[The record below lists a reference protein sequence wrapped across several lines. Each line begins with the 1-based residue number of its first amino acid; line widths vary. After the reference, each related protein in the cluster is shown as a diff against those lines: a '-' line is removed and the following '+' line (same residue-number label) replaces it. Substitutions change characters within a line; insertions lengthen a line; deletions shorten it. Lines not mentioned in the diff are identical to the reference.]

1 MAIILSLSIIVIMVA
16 AIVVVFINQAMQ
28 FANMWPEFVKKIDG
42 LQDEIRV
49 YLTDVI
55 HIAPEKQDE
64 WLNSLLNDLPSS
76 ALDII
81 QGTLIA
87 SSVSLILILLIP
99 LYSGLMLYHRSMLLT
114 AFLRLFPDYKAEE
127 VSDLLSNA
135 VHTFYNFIKGMIL
148 VYLAVGILNSIG
160 LAIIGV
166 PNPVF
171 FGFVASILTFIPYI
185 GITIGAIIPATIAW
199 IQYDSFLYPLGVIA
213 VFTVVQILEA
223 NVIFPVAVG
232 NRLHINT
239 LVTLI
244 VIIAG
249 GVIWGVAGMILFI
262 PFIAILKLI
271 ADKAEGM
278 EALSI
283 LLGPGEA
290 KKN

>member
-1 MAIILSLSIIVIMVA
+1 
-16 AIVVVFINQAMQ
+16 IVVVFVHQAIQ
-28 FANMWPEFVKKIDG
+28 FANMWPEFVKKLTG
-42 LQDEIRV
+42 LLAEVRV

-55 HIAPEKQDE
+55 NINPDRQEE
-64 WLNSLLNDLPSS
+64 WIQSASNDLPSS
-76 ALDII
+76 II
-81 QGTLIA
+81 SIVQGTVIA
-87 SSVSLILILLIP
+87 SSVSLVLILLIP
-99 LYSGLMLYHRSMLLT
+99 LYAGLMLYHRKMLLS
-114 AFLRLFPDYKAEE
+114 ALLKLFPDYKTDEISE
-127 VSDLLSNA
+127 LINHA
-135 VHTFYNFIKGMIL
+135 VITFYNFIKGMIL

-199 IQYDSFLYPLGVIA
+199 IQYDSLLYPLGVVA
-213 VFTVVQILEA
+213 VFTIVQILEA

-249 GVIWGVAGMILFI
+249 GIIWGVAGMILFI
-262 PFIAILKLI
+262 PFVAILKLI

-278 EALSI
+278 EAISI
-283 LLGPGEA
+283 LLGPGEEN
-290 KKN
+290 KK